1 MTSIGDK
8 VEKLKVCSLLN
19 SAATMENSMVVPYK
33 MKHRIAIGSRILTLG
48 IYSKE
53 LKAGLK

>member
-1 MTSIGDK
+1 
-8 VEKLKVCSLLN
+8 
-19 SAATMENSMVVPYK
+19 MVVPYK

-53 LKAGLK
+53 LKAGTQIDICTLIYMSSQGYGFFSGHVWI